1 MAFDTSAYTGA
12 TYDNPNGGFLNA
24 KEIKATWAEVNQSC
38 LMRNAQILGVT
49 PSQEIDQNGR
59 PVLKVYQYKSG
70 KKAGGYYIRWRFDV
84 AEPGKQ
90 RWCSFS
96 VFVDC
101 LNAGGDIDRQAMN
114 WIALRNDLGILCNL
128 DINNSADL
136 QDTVVPTATGGFIKY
151 AGLEGLFLD
160 FMIEVSGVYNGHAN
174 ANLVQIFKGEKSTRE
189 TYAIMQGKP
198 LAQSV
203 SDVSLAWSRVRVKNA
218 FDLSGGLPGAPA
230 VPGVAAPA
238 VSPATAPAAA
248 KFQPWTPQNTAPAAP
263 AAPAPQSWTAS
274 HNVAPA
280 QEDDVPF

>member
-1 MAFDTSAYTGA
+1 MAFDASAYTGA
-12 TYDNPNGGFLNA
+12 TYDHPNGGFLNA

-38 LMRNAQILGVT
+38 LMRNAQILSVT
-49 PSQEIDQNGR
+49 PSQEIGR
-59 PVLKVYQYKSG
+59 PALKVYQYKNG

-84 AEPGKQ
+84 AEPTKQ

-101 LNAGGDIDRQAMN
+101 LNAGGEIDRQAMN

-128 DINNSADL
+128 DINDPADL
-136 QDTVVPTATGGFIKY
+136 QDTVVPTADGGFIKY

-160 FMIEVSGVYNGHAN
+160 FMVEVSGVYNGHAN

-203 SDVSLAWSRVRVKNA
+203 SDVALAWSRVRVKNA

-238 VSPATAPAAA
+238 MSPAPAPAAA

-263 AAPAPQSWTAS
+263 AAPVPQSWAAS

-280 QEDDVPF
+280 KEDDIPF